1 MRLSYLK
8 AYGRNGLQGQ
18 WWPGDAD
25 SRRKPRRTFTEGS
38 GWELSIE
45 AAIAHLLP
53 ALGATHALLSV
64 GGMHVPERSPLVEA
78 EFRAWQR
85 AFENT
90 SVHPTWKTYT
100 RPRDEKDTPV
110 ASRFFNVFDAGALVR
125 AHQANKSG
133 VYIDDRGHIDAE
145 ANNLINVEMIR
156 RLFVEQPSTPG
167 ASPGQD
173 LRQSHTPT
181 YLGPNTKS
189 SAAPPPAD
197 EPNVLSVRSA
207 VQRYG
212 NALTRTVITTMS
224 NQASRQELLLWAA
237 MLHEHR
243 ERHFFVLATDDPV
256 LSTCARFS
264 IPCARERS
272 TAADMSTES
281 GEIRYSQQQGS
292 QHYVSGR
299 VKLALVVEILRLEFA
314 VLYTDLD
321 VLWVQHPLH
330 GPHGLL
336 TSAVPGVDSS
346 TETEQWRAKQCGLQ
360 IMVNAVPS
368 SKWGP
373 RPGVECHNSRG
384 AVRYVPTRGFTCV
397 VELNGG
403 FFLAESGALAP
414 MEAALAD
421 ATLHAK
427 WDQEVT
433 HVPR

>member
-25 SRRKPRRTFTEGS
+25 SRRQPRRTFTEGS

-85 AFENT
+85 AFDNT

-100 RPRDEKDTPV
+100 RPRDEKDTLV
-110 ASRFFNVFDAGALVR
+110 ASRYFNVFDAGALVR

-156 RLFVEQPSTPG
+156 QLFVERPSTPR
-167 ASPGQD
+167 ALPGQE
-173 LRQSHTPT
+173 LRQSHMPT
-181 YLGPNTKS
+181 SLSPNTKS

-197 EPNVLSVRSA
+197 EPDVLSVRSA
-207 VQRYG
+207 VQRHG
-212 NALTRTVITTMS
+212 NPLTRTVITTMS

-256 LSTCARFS
+256 LSTCARFF
-264 IPCARERS
+264 IHARASAPLLRTCRPRVARSGTASSRARS
-272 TAADMSTES
+272 TTCPGES
-281 GEIRYSQQQGS
+281 NSRSLSRFFGS
-292 QHYVSGR
+292 SSSYC
-299 VKLALVVEILRLEFA
+299 I
-314 VLYTDLD
+314 
-321 VLWVQHPLH
+321 
-330 GPHGLL
+330 L
-336 TSAVPGVDSS
+336 TSTFCGCNIRCTVPTAYSALCPASTRARRRSSGAPSS
-346 TETEQWRAKQCGLQ
+346 TACKLWSTQCPP
-360 IMVNAVPS
+360 A
-368 SKWGP
+368 
-373 RPGVECHNSRG
+373 
-384 AVRYVPTRGFTCV
+384 
-397 VELNGG
+397 
-403 FFLAESGALAP
+403 SGALVRELSATT
-414 MEAALAD
+414 AAVPC
-421 ATLHAK
+421 ATC
-427 WDQEVT
+427 
-433 HVPR
+433 

>member
-1 MRLSYLK
+1 
-8 AYGRNGLQGQ
+8 
-18 WWPGDAD
+18 
-25 SRRKPRRTFTEGS
+25 
-38 GWELSIE
+38 
-45 AAIAHLLP
+45 
-53 ALGATHALLSV
+53 
-64 GGMHVPERSPLVEA
+64 
-78 EFRAWQR
+78 
-85 AFENT
+85 
-90 SVHPTWKTYT
+90 
-100 RPRDEKDTPV
+100 
-110 ASRFFNVFDAGALVR
+110 
-125 AHQANKSG
+125 
-133 VYIDDRGHIDAE
+133 
-145 ANNLINVEMIR
+145 MIR

-181 YLGPNTKS
+181 ALSPNTKS

-207 VQRYG
+207 VQRHG

-224 NQASRQELLLWAA
+224 NQASRQELLLWVA

-272 TAADMSTES
+272 TASDMSTES

-299 VKLALVVEILRLEFA
+299 VKLALVVEILQLEFA

-321 VLWVQHPLH
+321 VLWVQHPLY

-346 TETEQWRAKQCGLQ
+346 TETEQWRAKQCDLQ

-384 AVRYVPTRGFTCV
+384 AVRYIPTRGFTCV